1 MNCDFHLSGSVYNV
15 ALKMLMNPSQNE
27 ISSQEQ
33 RKTINEFNILSQ
45 IQYHPNIICLIGS
58 FHCVPSDEM
67 IHFVDESSK
76 HLFSSK
82 LQKKCQF
89 YILEKYEVTL
99 DSIIC
104 ELNKISIQLCSALLF
119 LYKHKIVHLDMKL
132 DNLMISANNDVQLI
146 DFELA
151 RKMNAN
157 YEVLSDQ
164 TQEVTSLYLSPE
176 VLSAKMEGR
185 NLPCGFQHSW
195 TLGVIM
201 FQMFNKG
208 MLPIKLGHDSFSDY
222 EVDYSSI
229 PERFKSLLS
238 SLLYSQDK
246 RISIFEANE
255 ALLQIRY

>member
-1 MNCDFHLSGSVYNV
+1 
-15 ALKMLMNPSQNE
+15 
-27 ISSQEQ
+27 
-33 RKTINEFNILSQ
+33 
-45 IQYHPNIICLIGS
+45 
-58 FHCVPSDEM
+58 M
-67 IHFVDESSK
+67 IHFIDESSK

-99 DSIIC
+99 DSIIIC
-104 ELNKISIQLCSALLF
+104 ELNEIQIFKYSIQLCSALLF

-132 DNLMISANNDVQLI
+132 DNLMISANDDVQLI

-151 RKMNAN
+151 RKMNAKH
-157 YEVLSDQ
+157 EVLSDQ
-164 TQEVTSLYLSPE
+164 TQEVNSLYLSPE

-185 NLPCGFQHSW
+185 NLPCGLQHSW

-208 MLPIKLGHDSFSDY
+208 MLPIKLGHDSFSDN
-222 EVDYSSI
+222 EVDYSCV

-238 SLLYSQDK
+238 SLLCSQDK